1 MFTVW
6 ALLGSNQ
13 GPPDDEMRGPKTF
26 QIVLPK
32 ILDIVQDPCLI
43 LQRHIQIFGEFK
55 ISLHFRDK
63 WYTDRIFWIDR
74 KDMDTAYRTVLR
86 DIDELI
92 KLSIFKKEG
101 KGRATKYVID
111 TGGYKL

>member
-1 MFTVW
+1 
-6 ALLGSNQ
+6 
-13 GPPDDEMRGPKTF
+13 
-26 QIVLPK
+26 
-32 ILDIVQDPCLI
+32 
-43 LQRHIQIFGEFK
+43 
-55 ISLHFRDK
+55 
-63 WYTDRIFWIDR
+63 
-74 KDMDTAYRTVLR
+74 MDTAYRTVLR